1 MFITL
6 WLVHADIYISVVSYS
21 HNVAA
26 EGVYIATVSTMAETT
41 NPEKEIQPGLDLL
54 EPIVQ
59 KLVMLIQSLISL
71 LKYMKTLIEVSYH
84 HSDLFLSVTCLFQT
98 MMEKRIR

>member
-1 MFITL
+1 MLITF

-26 EGVYIATVSTMAETT
+26 DGVYIATVSTMAETT

-54 EPIVQ
+54 EPIMQ
-59 KLVMLIQSLISL
+59 KLVMSIQPLISL
-71 LKYMKTLIEVSYH
+71 L
-84 HSDLFLSVTCLFQT
+84 
-98 MMEKRIR
+98 EKL